1 VSEGLQKKQ
10 KRASSLVFTHLQQ
23 QGGLL
28 IFHHTGQVQILPLD
42 AQGYRYFA
50 ATFFSLYK
58 AHGEHHWKKERGL
71 VVRVTA
77 MYSGLTPWT
86 AHAEPEQLSILSSQ

>member
-1 VSEGLQKKQ
+1 
-10 KRASSLVFTHLQQ
+10 
-23 QGGLL
+23 
-28 IFHHTGQVQILPLD
+28 
-42 AQGYRYFA
+42 
-50 ATFFSLYK
+50 LYK